1 MLSWPKESQW
11 LNQSLSRI
19 THQPLF
25 RRVAWGL
32 FFFLVTTF
40 VLASCYLWRG
50 YSFKEGEIASQ
61 DIPATRKVVYIDEVE
76 TERLRN
82 EAASRVPRDQYF
94 YQDAQVSE
102 QVDQDLRGIF
112 AKIRELQGAN
122 ISPSERSVQ
131 LRDYI
136 SQITGVSVQD
146 FSGEVIASLNNLLQ
160 RNGEELN
167 YLESLGRGLLKEKL
181 KYTLRENALSA
192 ARKDIAVRVA
202 EAGIDRSLQ
211 PALDFILE
219 RVLRPNVVFDREG
232 YNKEVAAARESVLPV
247 QRTILPGQN
256 IVRKGEPIDRSD
268 LQVLNQLGLLKPRVI
283 WPSLIGVVL
292 FVLLLGGLV
301 LLYLYKFRRR
311 FLRNDQYII
320 LYGLLFVLTLLIAK
334 GVTALKISTDPEIA
348 GLVGYLVPL
357 AGGAMLITVVL
368 DAGLAVFTALIL
380 SLLVGIMMD
389 GQLSFVLVGLAGC
402 LGGIFSISSLSER
415 AGLIRAGIYV
425 SLANAAA
432 VLVLGL
438 LNRNGSSFVLMGMGM
453 GILNGFFSSV
463 LTVGGLPYLEA
474 AFGITSSVR
483 LLELSNPNHPLL
495 KRLLME
501 APGTYHHSILV
512 GNLAEAAA
520 EAVQADPLLVRVGSY
535 YHDIGKLKRPYF
547 FIENQMTR
555 ENPHDKIAPSLST
568 LIITSHVKDGL
579 DLAREYKLPR
589 AIEAII
595 EQHHGTCLVSYF
607 YQRALES
614 DRPEL
619 VAESDFRY
627 DSVKPQ
633 SKEAALVMLADS
645 VEAAIRSLQ
654 KPTPGRLEGLTRK
667 IIKEKL
673 HDGQLDECDLTFKDL
688 DRIAETFVRVLGGI
702 FHSRIEYP
710 ESMLTEIE
718 RRRSRSAVIN
728 Q

>member
-1 MLSWPKESQW
+1 MLSWPKGSPW

-19 THQPLF
+19 TRQPLF
-25 RRVAWGL
+25 RRLAWGV
-32 FFFLVTTF
+32 FFFFITAF
-40 VLASCYLWRG
+40 VLASSYLWRG

-82 EAASRVPRDQYF
+82 EAASRIPRDQYF

-102 QVDQDLRGIF
+102 QVDQDLKGIYT
-112 AKIRELQGAN
+112 KIRELQKAN
-122 ISPSERSVQ
+122 LSPGERTIQ

-136 SQITGVSVQD
+136 SQVTGASVEA
-146 FSGEVIASLNNLLQ
+146 FSPALIASLSDLLQ
-160 RNGEELN
+160 RSGDELD
-167 YLESLGRGLLKEKL
+167 YLESFSRGLLKEKL
-181 KYTLRENALSA
+181 KYTLRENALPA
-192 ARKDIAVRVA
+192 ARKDIAARVA
-202 EAGIDRSLQ
+202 EAGIDKSLQ
-211 PALDFILE
+211 PAVNFILI
-219 RVLRPNVVFDREG
+219 RTLRPNVVFDREG
-232 YNKEVAAARESVLPV
+232 YNKEVAAAKEAVLPV

-256 IVRKGEPIDRSD
+256 IVRKGEPIDKSD
-268 LQVLNQLGLLKPRVI
+268 LLVLNQLGLLKPRVI
-283 WPSLIGVVL
+283 WPSLLGVGL
-292 FVLLLGGLV
+292 FVLLLAGLL

-311 FLRNDQYII
+311 FLENDQYII

-334 GVTALKISTDPEIA
+334 GVTVLKISTDPEIA
-348 GLVGYLVPL
+348 SLVGYLVPL

-368 DAGLAVFTALIL
+368 DAGLAVFTAIIL
-380 SLLVGIMMD
+380 SVLVGIMMD
-389 GQLSFVLVGLAGC
+389 GQLSFVMVGLAGC
-402 LGGIFSISSLSER
+402 LAGIFSISSLSDR
-415 AGLIRAGIYV
+415 GGLIRGGIYV
-425 SLANAAA
+425 SLANA
-432 VLVLGL
+432 VVILVMGL
-438 LNRNGSSFVLMGMGM
+438 LNRTGGSTVFMGMGM

-463 LTVGGLPYLEA
+463 LTLGGLPYLEA

-483 LLELSNPNHPLL
+483 LLELSNPSQPLL

-547 FIENQMTR
+547 FIENQMSR
-555 ENPHDKIAPSLST
+555 DNPHDKIAPSLST

-595 EQHHGTCLVSYF
+595 EQHHGTGLVSYF

-654 KPTPGRLEGLTRK
+654 KSTPGRLEGLTRK

-688 DRIAETFVRVLGGI
+688 DRIATAFVRVLGGI

-710 ESMLTEIE
+710 ESMINEIE
-718 RRRSRSAVIN
+718 RRRSRGAAIN

>member
-1 MLSWPKESQW
+1 MLSWPKESPW
-11 LNQSLSRI
+11 LYQGLSRI

-25 RRVAWGL
+25 RRVAWAV

-50 YSFKEGEIASQ
+50 YSFKEGEIAPQ
-61 DIPATRKVVYIDEVE
+61 DILATRKIVYIDEAE

-82 EAASRVPRDQYF
+82 EAASRVPREQFF
-94 YQDAQVSE
+94 YQDAQVAE
-102 QVDQDLRGIF
+102 QVDQDIRGIF
-112 AKIRELQGAN
+112 AKIRELQASNLSAAEGAARLCEYL
-122 ISPSERSVQ
+122 SQVTGAQKRDFDPDVVSSLSSLLERS
-131 LRDYI
+131 
-136 SQITGVSVQD
+136 S
-146 FSGEVIASLNNLLQ
+146 
-160 RNGEELN
+160 EELS
-167 YLESLGRGLLKEKL
+167 YLESFSRSVLREKL
-181 KYTLRENALSA
+181 RYTLRENALAA
-192 ARKDIAVRVA
+192 ARKDIALRVA

-211 PALDFILE
+211 PALNFILG

-232 YNKEVAAARESVLPV
+232 YNREVAAAKEAVLPV

-256 IVRKGEPIDRSD
+256 IVRKGEPIDKSD
-268 LQVLNQLGLLKPRVI
+268 LQVLSQLGLLKPKVI

-292 FVLLLGGLV
+292 FTLLLGGLIF
-301 LLYLYKFRRR
+301 LYLYKFRRR
-311 FLRNDQYII
+311 FLHSDQYLI

-334 GVTALKISTDPEIA
+334 GVTALKLSTDPELA
-348 GLVGYLVPL
+348 NLVGYLVPL
-357 AGGAMLITVVL
+357 AAGAMLMTVVL
-368 DAGLAVFTALIL
+368 DAGLAVFTSVIW
-380 SLLVGIMMD
+380 SLLLGIMME
-389 GQLSFVLVGLAGC
+389 GQLSFALVGLAGC
-402 LGGIFSISSLSER
+402 LAGIFSLSSLSDR
-415 AGLIRAGIYV
+415 GGLIRGGVYV
-425 SLANAAA
+425 SLVNAA
-432 VLVLGL
+432 VILVFGL
-438 LNRNGSSFVLMGMGM
+438 LNRVSSGVVLAGMGM

-463 LTVGGLPYLEA
+463 LTVGCLPYLEA
-474 AFGITSSVR
+474 VFGITSSVR
-483 LLELSNPNHPLL
+483 LLELANPNHPLL

-547 FIENQMTR
+547 FIENQMSR

-589 AIEAII
+589 AVEAII
-595 EQHHGTCLVSYF
+595 EQHHGTGLVSYF

-614 DRPEL
+614 ERPEL

-688 DRIAETFVRVLGGI
+688 DRIAEAFVRVLGGI

-710 ESMLTEIE
+710 ETMITEFE
-718 RRRSRSAVIN
+718 RRRSRSAAIN

>member
-1 MLSWPKESQW
+1 MLSWPKGSPW

-19 THQPLF
+19 TRQPLF
-25 RRVAWGL
+25 RRLAWGV
-32 FFFLVTTF
+32 FFFFITAF
-40 VLASCYLWRG
+40 VLASSYLWRG

-82 EAASRVPRDQYF
+82 EAAGRIPRDQYF

-102 QVDQDLRGIF
+102 QVDQDLKGIYT
-112 AKIRELQGAN
+112 KIRELQKAN
-122 ISPSERSVQ
+122 LSPSERTLQ

-136 SQITGVSVQD
+136 SQVTGASVEA
-146 FSGEVIASLNNLLQ
+146 FSPALIASLSDLLQ
-160 RNGEELN
+160 RSGDELD
-167 YLESLGRGLLKEKL
+167 YLESFSRGLLKEKL
-181 KYTLRENALSA
+181 KYTLRENALPA
-192 ARKDIAVRVA
+192 ARKDIAAQVA

-211 PALDFILE
+211 PAVNFILI
-219 RVLRPNVVFDREG
+219 RTLRPNVVFDREG
-232 YNKEVAAARESVLPV
+232 YNKEVAAAKEAVLPV

-256 IVRKGEPIDRSD
+256 IVRKGEPIDKSD
-268 LQVLNQLGLLKPRVI
+268 LLVLNQLGLLKPRVI
-283 WPSLIGVVL
+283 WPSLLGVGL
-292 FVLLLGGLV
+292 FVLLLAGLL

-311 FLRNDQYII
+311 FLENDQYII

-334 GVTALKISTDPEIA
+334 GVTVLKISTDPEIA
-348 GLVGYLVPL
+348 SLVGYLVPL

-368 DAGLAVFTALIL
+368 DAGLAVFTAVIL
-380 SLLVGIMMD
+380 SVLVGIMMD
-389 GQLSFVLVGLAGC
+389 GQLSFVMAGLAGC
-402 LGGIFSISSLSER
+402 LAGIFSISSLSDR
-415 AGLIRAGIYV
+415 AGLIRGGIYV
-425 SLANAAA
+425 SLANA
-432 VLVLGL
+432 VVILVMGL
-438 LNRNGSSFVLMGMGM
+438 LNRTGGSTVFMGMGM

-463 LTVGGLPYLEA
+463 LTLGGLPYLEA

-483 LLELSNPNHPLL
+483 LLELSNPSQPLL

-547 FIENQMTR
+547 FIENQMAR

-595 EQHHGTCLVSYF
+595 EQHHGTGLVSYF

-654 KPTPGRLEGLTRK
+654 KSTPGRLEGLTRK

-673 HDGQLDECDLTFKDL
+673 QDGQLDECDLTFKDL
-688 DRIAETFVRVLGGI
+688 DRIATAFVRVLGGI

-710 ESMLTEIE
+710 ESMINEIE
-718 RRRSRSAVIN
+718 RRRSRGAAIN

>member
-1 MLSWPKESQW
+1 MLSWPKGSPW

-25 RRVAWGL
+25 RRLAWGV
-32 FFFLVTTF
+32 FFFFVTAF
-40 VLASCYLWRG
+40 VLASSYLWRG

-61 DIPATRKVVYIDEVE
+61 DIPATRKVVYIDEAE

-82 EAASRVPRDQYF
+82 EAASRIPRDQYF
-94 YQDAQVSE
+94 NQDAQVSE
-102 QVDQDLRGIF
+102 QVDQDLKGIYT
-112 AKIRELQGAN
+112 KIRELQKAN
-122 ISPSERSVQ
+122 LSPGERTIQ

-136 SQITGVSVQD
+136 SQVTGASVQD
-146 FSGEVIASLNNLLQ
+146 FRPALIGSLSDLLQ
-160 RNGEELN
+160 RSSNELDD
-167 YLESLGRGLLKEKL
+167 LESFSRGLLKEKL
-181 KYTLRENALSA
+181 KYTLRGNALPA
-192 ARKDIAVRVA
+192 ARKDIAARVA
-202 EAGIDRSLQ
+202 EAGIDKSLQ
-211 PALDFILE
+211 PAVNFILI
-219 RVLRPNVVFDREG
+219 RTLRPNVVFDREG
-232 YNKEVAAARESVLPV
+232 YNKEVAAAKEAVLPV

-256 IVRKGEPIDRSD
+256 IVRKGEPIDKSD
-268 LQVLNQLGLLKPRVI
+268 LLVLNQLGLLKPRVI
-283 WPSLIGVVL
+283 WPSLLGVGL
-292 FVLLLGGLV
+292 FVLLLGGLL

-311 FLRNDQYII
+311 FLENDQYII

-334 GVTALKISTDPEIA
+334 GVTVLKISTDPEIA
-348 GLVGYLVPL
+348 SLVGYLVPL

-368 DAGLAVFTALIL
+368 DAGLAVFTAIIL
-380 SLLVGIMMD
+380 SVLVGIMMD
-389 GQLSFVLVGLAGC
+389 GQLSFVTVGLAGC
-402 LGGIFSISSLSER
+402 LAGIFSISSLSDR
-415 AGLIRAGIYV
+415 AGLIRGGIYV
-425 SLANAAA
+425 SLANA
-432 VLVLGL
+432 VVILVMGL
-438 LNRNGSSFVLMGMGM
+438 LNRTGGSAVFMGMGM

-463 LTVGGLPYLEA
+463 LTLGGLPYLEA

-483 LLELSNPNHPLL
+483 LLELSNPSQPLL

-547 FIENQMTR
+547 FIENQMAR

-595 EQHHGTCLVSYF
+595 EQHHGTGLVSYF

-654 KPTPGRLEGLTRK
+654 KSTPGRLEGLTRK

-688 DRIAETFVRVLGGI
+688 DRIAAAFVRVLGGI

-710 ESMLTEIE
+710 ESMINEIE
-718 RRRSRSAVIN
+718 RRRSRGAAIN

>member
-1 MLSWPKESQW
+1 MLSWPKGSPW

-19 THQPLF
+19 TRQPLF
-25 RRVAWGL
+25 RRAAWGIFL
-32 FFFLVTTF
+32 FFVTAF
-40 VLASCYLWRG
+40 VLASSYLWRG

-61 DIPATRKVVYIDEVE
+61 DIPATRKVVYIDEAE
-76 TERLRN
+76 TERLRK
-82 EAASRVPRDQYF
+82 EAASRVPRDGYF

-102 QVDQDLRGIF
+102 QVDQDLKGIYT
-112 AKIRELQGAN
+112 KIRELQKADL
-122 ISPSERSVQ
+122 SPEERTTQ

-136 SQITGVSVQD
+136 AQVTGASVQD
-146 FSGEVIASLNNLLQ
+146 FRPALIGSLRDLLQ
-160 RNGEELN
+160 RSSDELDD
-167 YLESLGRGLLKEKL
+167 LESFSRGLLKEKL
-181 KYTLRENALSA
+181 KYTLRENALLA
-192 ARKDIAVRVA
+192 ARKDIAAQVA
-202 EAGIDRSLQ
+202 KTGIDTSLQ
-211 PALDFILE
+211 PAVNFILAQT
-219 RVLRPNVVFDREG
+219 LRPNVVFDREG
-232 YNKEVAAARESVLPV
+232 YNKEVAAAKEAVLPV

-256 IVRKGEPIDRSD
+256 IVQRGEPIDKSD
-268 LQVLNQLGLLKPRVI
+268 LLILNQLGLLKPRVI
-283 WPSLIGVVL
+283 WPSLLGVGL
-292 FVLLLGGLV
+292 FVLLLGGLL

-311 FLRNDQYII
+311 FLENDQYII

-334 GVTALKISTDPEIA
+334 GVTVLKISTDPEIA
-348 GLVGYLVPL
+348 NLVGYLVPL

-368 DAGLAVFTALIL
+368 DAGLAVFTSIIL
-380 SLLVGIMMD
+380 SVLVGIMMD
-389 GQLSFVLVGLAGC
+389 GQLSFVMVGLAGC
-402 LGGIFSISSLSER
+402 LAGIFSISSLSDR
-415 AGLIRAGIYV
+415 AGLIRGGIYV
-425 SLANAAA
+425 SLANA
-432 VLVLGL
+432 VVILVMGL
-438 LNRNGSSFVLMGMGM
+438 LNRTGGSTVLMGMGM

-463 LTVGGLPYLEA
+463 LTLGGLPYLEA

-483 LLELSNPNHPLL
+483 LLELSNPSQPLL

-547 FIENQMTR
+547 FIENQMAR
-555 ENPHDKIAPSLST
+555 ENPHEKIAPSLST

-595 EQHHGTCLVSYF
+595 EQHHGTGLVSYF

-654 KPTPGRLEGLTRK
+654 KSTPGRLEGLTRK

-688 DRIAETFVRVLGGI
+688 DRIATAFVRVLGGI

-710 ESMLTEIE
+710 ESMINEIE
-718 RRRSRSAVIN
+718 RRRSRGAAIN